1 MLDNVRNSLT
11 GAHDGVC
18 KSSLLIV
25 QRTKVDNFCIYTF
38 LKLSLNSTYH
48 FNIGLTTVFTGT
60 IYLIRI

>member
-11 GAHDGVC
+11 GARHC

-60 IYLIRI
+60 IYLV